1 MDNSAL
7 LRGRRR
13 IGQRRFENSIP
24 VEPAVDAL
32 PATIFG
38 LRVKK
43 TPRDESIFLLVR
55 VVALLVSIA
64 GLTPTNVL
72 SSFVDELQELGEGPV
87 RELRCAR
94 KRKPWSDISSIPL
107 EVLFCTDRRLKVG
120 KRNALEKLKS
130 ATEQIS
136 SSALFLQVQSFS

>member
-1 MDNSAL
+1 MPNVNNQNVNKTRANLLRMDNSAL

-13 IGQRRFENSIP
+13 IGQRRSENSIP

-107 EVLFCTDRRLKVG
+107 EVLFVLIGDR
-120 KRNALEKLKS
+120 KLANVMK
-130 ATEQIS
+130 
-136 SSALFLQVQSFS
+136 

>member
-1 MDNSAL
+1 MPDVSDQNANKTRANLLRMDHSAH

-55 VVALLVSIA
+55 VVALLVSVA
-64 GLTPTNVL
+64 DLTPTNVL
-72 SSFVDELQELGEGPV
+72 SSYVDELQELGEGPV

-94 KRKPWSDISSIPL
+94 KRKPGSDISSIPL
-107 EVLFCTDRRLKVG
+107 EVLFVLIGDC
-120 KRNALEKLKS
+120 
-130 ATEQIS
+130 
-136 SSALFLQVQSFS
+136 